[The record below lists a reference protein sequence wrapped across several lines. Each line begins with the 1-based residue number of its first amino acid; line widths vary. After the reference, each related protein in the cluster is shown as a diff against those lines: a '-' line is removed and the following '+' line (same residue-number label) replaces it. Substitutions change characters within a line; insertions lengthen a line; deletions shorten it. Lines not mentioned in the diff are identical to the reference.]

1 MPEESL
7 ITETMRKAIGVE
19 SEPVFYDVEQ
29 WHIQRFAEAIGDPN
43 PLYQDE
49 AAARK
54 TRYGGIIAP
63 PTFFRALF
71 PKEPP
76 GTVNQ
81 GITLKRVLDG
91 GSDWEYFH
99 PIRPGDRIAATSQF
113 ASFDVK
119 QGRMGAMLFIGVSII
134 YRNQFDE
141 IVATQRQNRILY

>member
-7 ITETMRKAIGVE
+7 ITETMRQAIGVE

-29 WHIQRFAEAIGDPN
+29 WHIKRFAEAIGDPN

-63 PTFFRALF
+63 PTFFRALS

-76 GTVNQ
+76 GDVNK

-119 QGRMGAMLFIGVSII
+119 QGRRGSMLFIGVAII
-134 YRNQFDE
+134 YRNQFNE
-141 IVATQRQNRILY
+141 VVATQRQNRILY